1 MASVSASVRLTST
14 MPDQSDPLWEWS
26 VFWHSD
32 QLQSCLPDNSA
43 VGDSSLQGTW
53 RKFFDALAGGAHVL
67 DLGTGNGGLATQAV
81 SVSRAKAK
89 PFTIHAVD
97 LADIAPDQ
105 FVTSAETLL
114 TEVKFHA
121 RTAMEDLPFA
131 DEKFDAVASQYA
143 IEYSDTEKSLAEAF
157 RVLKMG
163 GQFRFLLHADDGVLK
178 DRCRLQ
184 AGQADKILGSD
195 LFTATDT
202 LLQSLM
208 DAEISKSP
216 EAISIAER
224 AIAALKTVFD
234 ELEERFAGDD
244 DRSLVDS
251 LFAAV
256 RTLPGM
262 RRTHS
267 IASLVAMTADIR
279 RLLLA
284 QSKRL
289 KAMQKAALDNAAAN
303 ELVSYLQ
310 RSGGVHVNLEP
321 ATTGI
326 DSDSVGHW
334 LSGIKAKNVQDL
346 QQ

>member
-1 MASVSASVRLTST
+1 

-43 VGDSSLQGTW
+43 VGDLSLQGAW
-53 RKFFDALAGGAHVL
+53 RKFFDALPAGAEIL

-81 SVSRAKAK
+81 SVSRAKAM

-97 LADIAPDQ
+97 LADIAPAQ
-105 FVTSAETLL
+105 FVTSAAKLL
-114 TEVKFHA
+114 TDIVFHG
-121 RTAMEDLPFA
+121 RTAMEELPFA
-131 DEKFDAVASQYA
+131 DDKFDAVASQYA

-157 RVLKMG
+157 RVLKAG

-184 AGQADKILGSD
+184 AGQAEQILASD

-202 LLQSLM
+202 LLRRLV
-208 DAEISKSP
+208 DAEISRTP
-216 EAISIAER
+216 EAVTVAEQ
-224 AIAALKTVFD
+224 AIAAAKTAFD
-234 ELEERFAGDD
+234 DLEERFAVDE
-244 DRSLVDS
+244 DRSLVDN

-256 RTLPGM
+256 RTLPDM

-267 IASLVAMTADIR
+267 IESLVAMTADIR
-279 RLLLA
+279 QLLLA

-289 KAMQKAALDNAAAN
+289 KAMQNAALDNAAAN
-303 ELVSYLQ
+303 ELVSYL
-310 RSGGVHVNLEP
+310 RRVGGAQVKLES

-326 DSDSVGHW
+326 DSDCVGHW
-334 LSGIKAKNVQDL
+334 LSGIKAKKVQDM